1 MNVRGG
7 VGQRPQNRRDLILDA
22 AQELFARDGYGSTG
36 IRAIAAEVGISE
48 ATIYHYFRSKD
59 EILNAIISRTAEG
72 QLQAY
77 QFPDE
82 MSMEEVLHSVGETF
96 LKAMETRRNRDL
108 IHLLLTEAAHDKRRA
123 EQYLAEIWDKG
134 QLALE
139 EALVRRLPD
148 SSRVRAATIS
158 RMILSSL
165 TCFVIHNETL
175 AAVAGR
181 QLECEVDP
189 DRMRY
194 LDEIVEIL
202 MRGA

>member
-7 VGQRPQNRRDLILDA
+7 AGQRPQNRRDLILDA
-22 AQELFARDGYGSTG
+22 AQQLFARDGYGSTG

-59 EILNAIISRTAEG
+59 EILDAIISRTAEG

-77 QFPDE
+77 RFPDE
-82 MSMEEVLHSVGETF
+82 MSLEEVLQSVGRIF
-96 LKAMETRRNRDL
+96 LEAMETRHNRDL
-108 IHLLLTEAAHDKRRA
+108 IHLLLTESAHSQRRA
-123 EQYLAEIWDKG
+123 EHYLAEIWDKG
-134 QLALE
+134 QIALE
-139 EALVRRLPD
+139 EAIVRRLPGH
-148 SSRVRAATIS
+148 SAVRAATIAK
-158 RMILSSL
+158 MILSSL

-181 QLECEVDP
+181 QLECGVDP
-189 DRMRY
+189 NRQHY
-194 LDEIVEIL
+194 LDEVVEVI

>member
-1 MNVRGG
+1 MNVQGG
-7 VGQRPQNRRDLILDA
+7 AGQRPQNRRDLILNA

-59 EILNAIISRTAEG
+59 EILDAIIARTAEG

-82 MSMEEVLHSVGETF
+82 MSLEEVLKSVGRTF
-96 LKAMETRRNRDL
+96 FAAMETRRNRDL
-108 IHLLLTEAAHDKRRA
+108 IHLLLTESAHDKRRA
-123 EQYLAEIWDKG
+123 ELYLTEIWEKG
-134 QLALE
+134 LISLE
-139 EALVRRLPD
+139 DAIVRRLPD
-148 SSRVRAATIS
+148 NSRMRAGTIA

-165 TCFVIHNETL
+165 TCFVIHHETL

-189 DRMRY
+189 ERQNF
-194 LDEIVEIL
+194 LDEVVEIL
-202 MRGA
+202 MRGT